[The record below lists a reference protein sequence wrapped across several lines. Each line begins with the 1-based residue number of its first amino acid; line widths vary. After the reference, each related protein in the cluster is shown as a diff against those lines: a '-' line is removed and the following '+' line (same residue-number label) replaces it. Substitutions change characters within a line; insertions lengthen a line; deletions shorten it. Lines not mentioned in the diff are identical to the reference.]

1 MFVLRALVMLLH
13 AEPDFRS
20 ASARKKA
27 KQGVA
32 EGRQSRRER
41 GGEGQRARGSCFSK
55 GSGDGSGCVFI
66 CVPAN
71 LKLVL
76 LLVSVSRKLVEAE
89 KGKGR
94 EGCQAAIATMT
105 PYCYNTFHDPA
116 SISKRIGNT
125 GWQRRRRRWRLT
137 SRRG

>member
-32 EGRQSRRER
+32 EGRQSRRKR
-41 GGEGQRARGSCFSK
+41 GREAESEGSCCSK

-76 LLVSVSRKLVEAE
+76 LLVSVSRKLVEA
-89 KGKGR
+89 
-94 EGCQAAIATMT
+94 
-105 PYCYNTFHDPA
+105 D
-116 SISKRIGNT
+116 
-125 GWQRRRRRWRLT
+125 
-137 SRRG
+137 RGEVR

>member
-1 MFVLRALVMLLH
+1 MPWLCYCT
-13 AEPDFRS
+13 PSPTS
-20 ASARKKA
+20 AQHPPER
-27 KQGVA
+27 
-32 EGRQSRRER
+32 RQSRALLRAGRAGEKEAR
-41 GGEGQRARGSCFSK
+41 GRQRARGSCCSK

-76 LLVSVSRKLVEAE
+76 LLVSVSRKLVESE
-89 KGKGR
+89 EGKGR
-94 EGCQAAIATMT
+94 GGGLAAIATMT